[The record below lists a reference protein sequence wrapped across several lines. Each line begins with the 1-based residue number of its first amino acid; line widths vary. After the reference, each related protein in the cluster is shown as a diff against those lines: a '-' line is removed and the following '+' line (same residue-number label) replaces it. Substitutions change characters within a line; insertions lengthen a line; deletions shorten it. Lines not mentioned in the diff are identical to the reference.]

1 MILLKQIYLYMYCM
15 SIPKALLMIL
25 TAVGVFLLLRRKL
38 CGKTAWRCCLGIL
51 WVLWLAAVF
60 TYTLILREPGT
71 GEGVLLW
78 VPFHSYFS
86 VLTGGNPELLRTNFM
101 NTLLFYPLG
110 LLGSEL
116 LPRGWTLKKRL
127 IFAACFAL
135 ALSCGIETI
144 QFVSRRGYAEMDDII
159 HNTAG
164 ICLGVLTTG
173 HHANPAK
180 REVGYNE

>member
-1 MILLKQIYLYMYCM
+1 MTWIRRAYLYFYCLP
-15 SIPKALLMIL
+15 IWQAVIWVAG
-25 TAVGVFLLLRRKL
+25 AVGVFFLLRRL
-38 CGKTAWRCCLGIL
+38 VGKRRFWRRCVGIAAGL
-51 WVLWLAAVF
+51 WVGVILLC
-60 TYTLILREPGT
+60 TLLRNPGT

-101 NTLLFYPLG
+101 NTLLFAPLG
-110 LLGSEL
+110 LLGGEL
-116 LPRGWTLKKRL
+116 LPRDWTLKKRL
-127 IFAACFAL
+127 MFAACFAL
-135 ALSCGIETI
+135 ALSCGIEII

-180 REVGYNE
+180 REVGCNE

>member
-1 MILLKQIYLYMYCM
+1 MTWIRRAYLYFYCLP
-15 SIPKALLMIL
+15 IWQVVIWVVG
-25 TAVGVFLLLRRKL
+25 AVGVFFLLRRKL

-101 NTLLFYPLG
+101 NTLLFVPLG
-110 LLGSEL
+110 LLGGEL

-135 ALSCGIETI
+135 ALSCGIEII

-180 REVGYNE
+180 REVGCNE

>member
-1 MILLKQIYLYMYCM
+1 MDILRDIYLYYYCLP
-15 SIPKALLMIL
+15 IWQVVIWVAG
-25 TAVGVFLLLRRKL
+25 AVGIFLLLQRFFRGSAWWRRCVGIAAGLWGGVILL
-38 CGKTAWRCCLGIL
+38 C
-51 WVLWLAAVF
+51 
-60 TYTLILREPGT
+60 TLLRNPGT

-101 NTLLFYPLG
+101 NTLLFVPLG
-110 LLGSEL
+110 LLGGEL
-116 LPRGWTLKKRL
+116 LPRDWTLKKRL

-135 ALSCGIETI
+135 ALSCGIEII

-180 REVGYNE
+180 REVGCNE